1 MQVYPDFMKE
11 IHEKLWKRKEMG
23 KKIVNNTL
31 DYSFLN

>member
-23 KKIVNNTL
+23 KKIVN
-31 DYSFLN
+31 